1 MSYCTIEEAWG
12 NNLKDSRK
20 KKKTRRL
27 YTTRLEDAVY
37 NRSHM
42 NGSLDPHCKKK
53 NPKNYRIKNKDRHN
67 FSRNGK
73 DIFRPKRSSR
83 SGNIEYSLNNAKDEY
98 KKYKKETKKATRNEI
113 SQQDLI
119 DNSEMNRGIN
129 SNYDSSTYEDELT
142 NFGNQSY
149 HNIHQ
154 ENDFDLDTLPSG
166 TDYSSDYYVD
176 DSESIQNQM
185 YKLQEEQNR
194 DKEKQQEKLQ
204 QQLLRQGMTN
214 NMRTNDYNSYNSS
227 GNDSEGENYTLA
239 NTFYDGIE
247 GFENNALDMDNM
259 SLEHF
264 SEDERLDQIKD
275 VEVEGPK
282 YSDSDNNENTDE
294 ETKKNTK
301 KNSKRSN
308 NFLDNLLRN
317 VGLNNNV
324 ESDNIDSDN
333 SDSDS
338 EDEDSNRV
346 NVKDEK
352 LKYVNENSKDI
363 DYRLNTLNRNVNLII
378 KKMNQ
383 SQFFDDESQDNI
395 HDLILFILFGIFII
409 FVLDTIYRFGK
420 KSGHTNY

>member
-1 MSYCTIEEAWG
+1 
-12 NNLKDSRK
+12 
-20 KKKTRRL
+20 
-27 YTTRLEDAVY
+27 
-37 NRSHM
+37 
-42 NGSLDPHCKKK
+42 
-53 NPKNYRIKNKDRHN
+53 
-67 FSRNGK
+67 
-73 DIFRPKRSSR
+73 
-83 SGNIEYSLNNAKDEY
+83 
-98 KKYKKETKKATRNEI
+98 
-113 SQQDLI
+113 
-119 DNSEMNRGIN
+119 MNRGIN

-264 SEDERLDQIKD
+264 SEDERLIK
-275 VEVEGPK
+275 
-282 YSDSDNNENTDE
+282 
-294 ETKKNTK
+294 
-301 KNSKRSN
+301 
-308 NFLDNLLRN
+308 
-317 VGLNNNV
+317 
-324 ESDNIDSDN
+324 
-333 SDSDS
+333 
-338 EDEDSNRV
+338 
-346 NVKDEK
+346 
-352 LKYVNENSKDI
+352 
-363 DYRLNTLNRNVNLII
+363 
-378 KKMNQ
+378 
-383 SQFFDDESQDNI
+383 
-395 HDLILFILFGIFII
+395 
-409 FVLDTIYRFGK
+409 
-420 KSGHTNY
+420 